1 MRLLGWLTSLLLLV
15 WIQSPGIA
23 SFLAPDPLI
32 VEIPNG
38 KLRGRDNGTY
48 YSFESVP
55 YAEPP
60 VGELR
65 FEAPRPY
72 SRQWT
77 DIFDATKPPVSC
89 MQWNQFISGSNKLDG
104 QEDCLTVSIY
114 KPKSRSRKRF
124 PVLVLLHGGCFMF
137 GGASVNGHEY
147 IMNAGNLMLV
157 KINYRLG
164 PLGFISTGD
173 RELPGNNG
181 LKDQRLALQWIKH
194 NIASFGGL
202 PENIVVIGHSAGG
215 ASAHLQLLH
224 EDFSGLARAAISV
237 SGNALDPWVVQQG
250 GRGRA
255 LELGRIVGCGLAEE
269 SATLKRCL
277 KSMPASEIVSAVS
290 SFLVFSYVP
299 FSVFGPVVEPTDA
312 PEAFLTQ
319 HPREVIKS
327 GKFAQVPWVVT
338 YTTEDGGYNAALL
351 LEQNRTTGETWIE
364 KLNDRWLDWA
374 PYLLFYRDS
383 KATIRDMD
391 EFSRKLRQ
399 DYLGDR
405 RFSVESYWDVQR
417 MFTDIL
423 FKNSVPETLD
433 LHRRH
438 GKSPLYSFVYDN
450 PAESAVGQWLSNRT
464 DVYFGT
470 VHGDDFFL
478 IFQAALL
485 RPVIR
490 QDEEIISGKF
500 IKMLEDFAFSDDGD
514 LIFGSCHFQN
524 NVKNEKFQVLRI
536 TRNGCTNEEYFQF
549 PKEV

>member
-1 MRLLGWLTSLLLLV
+1 MCLLRLLSCLFLV
-15 WIQSPGIA
+15 WINSPEIA
-23 SFLAPDPLI
+23 SSLASDPLI

-48 YSFESVP
+48 YSYESVP

-60 VGELR
+60 IGELR

-77 DIFDATKPPVSC
+77 ETYDASQPPVPCLQYNQFRATKLV
-89 MQWNQFISGSNKLDG
+89 G

-114 KPKSRSRKRF
+114 KPKNSTRNSF
-124 PVLVLLHGGCFMF
+124 PVVVLLHGGAFMF
-137 GGASVNGHEY
+137 GVAAANGHEY
-147 IMNAGNLMLV
+147 FMSVGNLMLV

-164 PLGFISTGD
+164 PLGFVSTGD

-181 LKDQRLALQWIKH
+181 LKDQRLALKWIRQ

-215 ASAHLQLLH
+215 ASTHLQLLH
-224 EDFSGLARAAISV
+224 EDFGGLARAAISV
-237 SGNALDPWVVQQG
+237 SGNALDPWVVQEG

-255 LELGRIVGCGLAEE
+255 FEVGRIVGCGLAKD
-269 SATLKRCL
+269 SATLKSCL
-277 KSMPASEIVSAVS
+277 KSKPASEIVSAVS

-299 FSVFGPVVEPTDA
+299 FSTFGPVVEPADA
-312 PEAFLTQ
+312 PGAFLTQ

-338 YTTEDGGYNAALL
+338 YTSEDGGYNAATL
-351 LEQNRTTGETWIE
+351 LEQNLTTGETWIE
-364 KLNDRWLDWA
+364 KLNDRWFDLA

-383 KATIRDMD
+383 KKTIRDMD
-391 EFSRKLRQ
+391 DFSRKLRQ

-405 RFSVESYWDVQR
+405 RFSEESYWDVQR

-423 FKNSVPETLD
+423 FKNSVPEALD

-438 GKSPLYSFVYDN
+438 GKSPLYSYVYDN
-450 PAESAVGQWLSNRT
+450 PTESGVGQVLSKRT

-470 VHGDDFFL
+470 VHGDDFFV
-478 IFQAALL
+478 IFDLGRPRAAL
-485 RPVIR
+485 RP
-490 QDEEIISGKF
+490 DEHIIAGNF
-500 IKMLEDFAFSDDGD
+500 MKMLENFALSDDREFSFGD
-514 LIFGSCHFQN
+514 CHFQN
-524 NVKNEKFQVLRI
+524 NVESEKFQVLRI
-536 TRNGCTNEEYFQF
+536 TRNGCENEEYYQF
-549 PKEV
+549 P